1 MNSQHIRNR
10 NGLRSD
16 QCLRQ
21 ARDTDHVDQA
31 SSRQIN
37 PMEMET
43 LMATVLF
50 VVTGASYWT
59 LADGTRHPTGY
70 WAEEFAAPYG
80 ELTGGGHQV
89 VVATP
94 GGVVPRVDSMSLR
107 PSMAGSA
114 QLALELEATLRDAEE
129 LRRPIEIAD
138 ARLEDYDAVYY
149 PGGHG
154 PMEDLWQDADSGRLL
169 IAALASGKPLA
180 IVCHAPVAIM
190 ATRTGGVSPF
200 AGYHLT
206 AYTNDEEDAVGLR
219 AKARWTAE
227 DELVKM
233 GVRFSRG
240 EIWRPY
246 TVVDRNLY
254 TGQNPASSGP
264 LAREFMKE
272 LN

>member
-1 MNSQHIRNR
+1 
-10 NGLRSD
+10 
-16 QCLRQ
+16 
-21 ARDTDHVDQA
+21 
-31 SSRQIN
+31 
-37 PMEMET
+37 
-43 LMATVLF
+43 MAKILF
-50 VVTGASYWT
+50 VLTGASYWT
-59 LADGTRHPTGY
+59 LADGTRHATGY

-80 ELTGGGHQV
+80 ELTGNGHEV

-94 GGVVPRVDSMSLR
+94 GGVVPHVDSMSLR
-107 PSMAGSA
+107 PAMAGSA
-114 QLALELEATLRDAEE
+114 DIALQLEEIILSAEE
-129 LRRPIEIAD
+129 LRRPLMLAD
-138 ARLEDYDAVYY
+138 VRLEDYDAVYY

-190 ATRTGGVSPF
+190 ATRKHGVSPF
-200 AGYHLT
+200 AGYRVT

-233 GVRFSRG
+233 GVDYSRG
-240 EIWRPY
+240 EIWKPY
-246 TVVDRNLY
+246 TVRDRNLF
-254 TGQNPASSGP
+254 TGQNPASAAP

-272 LN
+272 LS